1 MSLCEKFVSAL
12 PTYNSCPFGY
22 IDIAMNL
29 IKHLLLCLTLLLS
42 ACMGVPDDV
51 KVVSS
56 IDARQYLGTW
66 YEIARLDHSFERGL
80 ERVTANYSMRED
92 GGIKVINRGFDPR
105 KNAWQEAEGKAYF
118 IDPPNADKTYTGKL
132 KVSFFGPFYG
142 AYNIIELD
150 KPYYN
155 YVMLCGPDKSY
166 FWILSRTPQL
176 PYPIK
181 QHLIAKAK
189 GLGFATEKLI
199 YVSQ

>member
-1 MSLCEKFVSAL
+1 MHFAKSLIRN
-12 PTYNSCPFGY
+12 P
-22 IDIAMNL
+22 L
-29 IKHLLLCLTLLLS
+29 IVLLMLLLTS
-42 ACMGVPDDV
+42 CMGVPDNV
-51 KVVSS
+51 KVVDSV
-56 IDARQYLGTW
+56 DANQYLGTW

-80 ERVTANYSMRED
+80 VNVSATYSLRED
-92 GGIKVINRGFDPR
+92 GGIKIINRGINPET
-105 KNAWQEAEGKAYF
+105 KKWKEAEGKAYF
-118 IDPPNADKTYTGKL
+118 VDPKNADGSYTGRL
-132 KVSFFGPFYG
+132 KVSFFWPLYG

-189 GLGFATEKLI
+189 ELGFATDKLI
-199 YVSQ
+199 YVTQSADIVDYEAGRHIRH

>member
-1 MSLCEKFVSAL
+1 MKTTILSV
-12 PTYNSCPFGY
+12 
-22 IDIAMNL
+22 
-29 IKHLLLCLTLLLS
+29 LLLLLS
-42 ACMGVPDDV
+42 ACTGVPEGI
-51 KVVSS
+51 KVLDKV
-56 IDARQYLGTW
+56 DASQYLGTW

-80 ERVTANYSMRED
+80 VNVTATYQRRQD
-92 GGIKVINRGFDPR
+92 GGIKVINRGFDPVKKEWR
-105 KNAWQEAEGKAYF
+105 QAEGKAYF
-118 IDPPNADKTYTGKL
+118 IDPANPDKTNTGRL

-155 YVMLCGPDKSY
+155 YAMVCGPNKSY

-189 GLGFATEKLI
+189 ELGFDTKNLI
-199 YVSQ
+199 YVPQSGTENNYQSGRHVLN